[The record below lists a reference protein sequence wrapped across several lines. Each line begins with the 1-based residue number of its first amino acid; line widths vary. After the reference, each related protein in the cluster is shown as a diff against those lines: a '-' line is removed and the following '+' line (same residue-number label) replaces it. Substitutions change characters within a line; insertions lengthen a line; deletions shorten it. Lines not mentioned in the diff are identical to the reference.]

1 MSRADNGRNPEQIGG
16 KPDGFTA
23 FGKADRRFK
32 GWCAAEG
39 PYYPEPEL
47 TLLDGVSLA
56 GSKSVFAA
64 WQDTN
69 RLAVPRRP
77 VRPLQ
82 RLRRSRP
89 AGSAVARCRP
99 VAEQAGRTSSRSCQH
114 PSPSRAPRRSAA
126 PALSAPDHAAAVIA
140 DIRQCIASNLQR
152 ERASREAWR
161 GRNGYRA
168 FA

>member
-16 KPDGFTA
+16 KPDDCTA
-23 FGKADRRFK
+23 SGDGGSPVQELVCRWRPF
-32 GWCAAEG
+32 
-39 PYYPEPEL
+39 PEPEL

-69 RLAVPRRP
+69 RLAVARRP

-99 VAEQAGRTSSRSCQH
+99 LAEQAGRTSSRSCQH
-114 PSPSRAPRRSAA
+114 PSPSRAPRISAA
-126 PALSAPDHAAAVIA
+126 PALSAPDHASAVIA